1 MGRYTRLKPIANAS
15 GTAMLVTQMP
25 TRRSRV
31 STTITASVRS
41 RA

>member
-1 MGRYTRLKPIANAS
+1 
-15 GTAMLVTQMP
+15 MLVTQMP